1 MARGQQQ
8 SGGFGSTDKP
18 ILGDFGPGTGATPTP
33 ATTPTATP
41 DVAAAPPAAGAEGFN
56 ITPAVAIGL
65 GTAAAGLIQGIMAQ
79 RNAAKNRAFQSEQ
92 SELAREEARK
102 ARQQAAV
109 QGAIGNIGNQAAVG
123 ARQQGSALSGLAS
136 LFGGL

>member
-1 MARGQQQ
+1 MARGQQT
-8 SGGFGSTDKP
+8 SGGTGSSSGQVR
-18 ILGDFGPGTGATPTP
+18 GDFGGPRPGTTPTP
-33 ATTPTATP
+33 ATTPTTTADTPAT
-41 DVAAAPPAAGAEGFN
+41 APTGEGFN

-79 RNAAKNRAFQSEQ
+79 RNAAKNRRFTEEQ
-92 SELAREEARK
+92 NELAREEARK

-109 QGAIGNIGNQAAVG
+109 QNAIGNVGNQAAVG
-123 ARQQGSALSGLAS
+123 AQQQGSALSGLAS